1 MTPNL
6 LGKGDCVSLRKD
18 VLPHVRVREWIF
30 IGKTE
35 GRLILVSYKPNG
47 GHTLEVVKEEEIDW
61 KEYSL
66 QNGRRNRFSQDLNP
80 T

>member
-1 MTPNL
+1 
-6 LGKGDCVSLRKD
+6 V
-18 VLPHVRVREWIF
+18 
-30 IGKTE
+30 
-35 GRLILVSYKPNG
+35 ILVSYKPNG